1 VTGITYFYHET
12 SGAKPKW
19 EKSEQP
25 RRSGGEYEMP
35 ARIELTFEYKN
46 DKLTTALV
54 LPTAATGVPV
64 Y

>member
-1 VTGITYFYHET
+1 M
-12 SGAKPKW
+12 
-19 EKSEQP
+19 
-25 RRSGGEYEMP
+25 RRTGGEHELP